1 MQFFTHFSPLGGTSL
16 CGCAEVAQSPH
27 FRRAAVLL
35 TSSAVARAI
44 MGNEYGTLDK
54 CGDTLSREK
63 IS

>member
-27 FRRAAVLL
+27 CRCAAVLL

-44 MGNEYGTLDK
+44 MENEYGTLVNDYN
-54 CGDTLSREK
+54 
-63 IS
+63 